1 MKAGMPSA
9 TALRAGIARARHQL
23 IDGGRVFKD
32 PLALPILGRAL
43 ADEIRRDP
51 RAENFV
57 SRALRVPLVA
67 RSRLSEDTM
76 LAAIERGVQQVVV
89 LGAGLDTFAYRRP
102 AAAAGA
108 RVFEVDH
115 PDTQLWKR
123 EQLEEAGIAVP
134 PTVRYVPVDFE
145 RDELTV
151 ALRAGGFDP
160 ALPAVFS
167 WLGVVVYL
175 PKDVVM
181 RTLRTLRALGAPGS
195 VLVFDYVN
203 APGPF
208 SLHRRAVLAFLSR
221 RFARLG
227 EPWRSFH
234 RATELARELHAMGY
248 VKTEDLQPADILRQ
262 LYQGHEA
269 EVAHRRGGRQF
280 GGVMRA
286 WM

>member
-1 MKAGMPSA
+1 MKTDMPST
-9 TALRAGIARARHQL
+9 TALRAGMARARHQL
-23 IDGGRVFKD
+23 IDGGRVLKD

-43 ADEIRRDP
+43 AEEIRRRP
-51 RAENFV
+51 HAENFV
-57 SRALRVPLVA
+57 ARALRAPLVA

-76 LAAIERGVQQVVV
+76 LAAIERGATQLVV

-102 AAAAGA
+102 AAAAAA

-115 PDTQLWKR
+115 PATQAWKR
-123 EQLEEAGIAVP
+123 ERLEEAGIAVP
-134 PTVRYVPVDFE
+134 PTVHHVPVDFE
-145 RDELTV
+145 RDDLAA
-151 ALRAGGFDP
+151 ALRGAGFDP
-160 ALPAVFS
+160 AQPTAFS

-181 RTLRTLRALGAPGS
+181 RTLRTLRELGAPGS
-195 VLVFDYVN
+195 VVVFDYVY

-221 RFARLG
+221 RFAKLG

-234 RATELARELHAMGY
+234 HSAELADALDAMGY
-248 VKTEDLQPADILRQ
+248 VQVDDLQPDEIVRQ
-262 LYQGHEA
+262 LYQGHEH
-269 EVAHRRGGRQF
+269 EVAHRRGGRRF